1 MCTIFKNKYT
11 NIGENM
17 KTITSF
23 KEYKSNKK
31 KEKIIILFAQII
43 LLISFVF
50 LWEML
55 VNFNVLNEFLVSKP
69 SSILNLFIS
78 YMSQNTLLNHI
89 GISVIETVLGLI
101 IGTTLGLVFALILY
115 FFDILYKISEPYLTI
130 LNALPKTALA
140 PIIIIWA
147 GTNMKGIILVS
158 VSLSLVIT
166 IISSYTYFVN
176 TDKDHI
182 KMMKVFKANKFQI
195 LKKVILPSNFAN
207 ILSIIKINI
216 GLSWVGTII
225 GEFLVS
231 KNGIGYLLMYG
242 GQVFRLDLVM
252 MGVIILSI
260 IAFIMYEIIAIIE
273 KHFRKNKIHK

>member
-1 MCTIFKNKYT
+1 MGEIMKNINSYQ
-11 NIGENM
+11 
-17 KTITSF
+17 
-23 KEYKSNKK
+23 EYKNQKRKK
-31 KEKIIILFAQII
+31 KIIISFSQIS
-43 LLISFVF
+43 LLISFIF

-55 VNFNVLNEFLVSKP
+55 VNLNILNEFLVSKP
-69 SSILNLFIS
+69 SSIYNLFIS
-78 YMSQNTLLNHI
+78 YLKQDALLNHI
-89 GISVIETVLGLI
+89 KISVIETSLGLI
-101 IGTTLGLVFALILY
+101 IGTILGLIIALILY
-115 FFDILYKISEPYLTI
+115 FFDILYKILEPYLTI

-166 IISSYTYFVN
+166 IISSYTYFIN

-182 KMMKVFKANKFQI
+182 KMLKVFKANKLQI
-195 LKKVILPSNFAN
+195 LRKVVLPSNFAN

-231 KNGIGYLLMYG
+231 KSGIGYLLMYG

-260 IAFIMYEIIAIIE
+260 IAFIMYEIIAITE
-273 KHFRKNKIHK
+273 KYFRRNKKHR